1 MTAIHCK
8 LTAFLFL
15 LFQLSSISPE
25 VEASSAEMV
34 YPMEEINSIMLN
46 ISARFKNITNLPF
59 FTIDKKIIATPPP
72 EDIELNSDPLDT
84 SEVLNITR
92 LNFET
97 INTIIEDGRLW
108 RVLKRFE
115 RLHLASTLLTLI
127 NDLGSLLNSKM
138 DSLSDNDDN
147 ADDVSIDHSSSI
159 FWCNQKRFTVS
170 SSDDV
175 LEFNLE
181 HTRLELPF
189 SGLENSTLVTDEP
202 RNISATVVLIR
213 NLTNRLSTEELAVN
227 SRLISLIIEDEAE
240 IELLDEPLRYRLWHL
255 HRLEFFDRPFCAF
268 WDFNSSRWLGKEE
281 SSGRKNGGC
290 TYRLDE
296 STRHSST
303 CECTQLQS
311 NVFAVVVD
319 VSAEE
324 GEILAKSILT
334 YIASGVTCL
343 FLGLAVYIL
352 VEYQEV
358 AKGQQLVDSLESGGS
373 GQSRN
378 GERTRRRRRSF
389 RTDREISL
397 KKETNKVSL
406 AINISIYL
414 LLTHVF
420 AMFGFNLSNR
430 LLCNL
435 NTIFQLF
442 VLLATLSFMMLLSA
456 HYVLVQY
463 SVFDEYVHFKYFNWI
478 GYATPAAI
486 IIASLLYIHLAQG
499 ADILESLAGEYFCW
513 ISSPRYPEHIWI
525 FIYPAS
531 ALLLM
536 TLIFSSWTFMKH
548 FCCCFFKSRQRKTV
562 DLQLVNALLLVGN
575 FGLPWIAYTFYI
587 NEHFG
592 HFAYFFIFFNAIQG
606 LFFFTFQYSFYRLN
620 AFSAQTSTETSRKK
634 FSIF

>member
-1 MTAIHCK
+1 
-8 LTAFLFL
+8 
-15 LFQLSSISPE
+15 
-25 VEASSAEMV
+25 
-34 YPMEEINSIMLN
+34 MEEINAIMLN

-147 ADDVSIDHSSSI
+147 ADDVSIDHSSSCAPI
-159 FWCNQKRFTVS
+159 TSYTTSFSSLLVQSKRFTVS

-268 WDFNSSRWLGKEE
+268 WDFNSSGWLGKKEE
-281 SSGRKNGGC
+281 NSGGKSGGC

-430 LLCNL
+430 V
-435 NTIFQLF
+435 IF
-442 VLLATLSFMMLLSA
+442 
-456 HYVLVQY
+456 
-463 SVFDEYVHFKYFNWI
+463 N
-478 GYATPAAI
+478 
-486 IIASLLYIHLAQG
+486 
-499 ADILESLAGEYFCW
+499 
-513 ISSPRYPEHIWI
+513 
-525 FIYPAS
+525 
-531 ALLLM
+531 
-536 TLIFSSWTFMKH
+536 
-548 FCCCFFKSRQRKTV
+548 
-562 DLQLVNALLLVGN
+562 
-575 FGLPWIAYTFYI
+575 
-587 NEHFG
+587 
-592 HFAYFFIFFNAIQG
+592 
-606 LFFFTFQYSFYRLN
+606 
-620 AFSAQTSTETSRKK
+620 
-634 FSIF
+634 